1 MMRPFFSRSR
11 NTSHD
16 AQRPTKFE
24 LAISTRG
31 ASGCVLNTPTGL
43 PDCTSRVSS
52 LDRKSTRLNS
62 SHEWISY
69 AVFCL
74 KKKKKTRQATKVMVD
89 AQNEMLDY
97 QQNGTNARLTSI
109 MENTNLYKLHQ
120 VSKNQL
126 LMIGNRIT
134 SG

>member
-52 LDRKSTRLNS
+52 FS
-62 SHEWISY
+62 SARNE
-69 AVFCL
+69 
-74 KKKKKTRQATKVMVD
+74 RQMASNDGQSRAAFPVPP
-89 AQNEMLDY
+89 
-97 QQNGTNARLTSI
+97 
-109 MENTNLYKLHQ
+109 
-120 VSKNQL
+120 
-126 LMIGNRIT
+126 
-134 SG
+134 